1 MALLKRPLRPFAA
14 LFAVVALGAASC
26 SENPVTAPGLDSEI
40 LVEVFGP
47 VGVAD
52 PQQFGPWAWAVNTID
67 SIVFTNDIDSSR
79 LEVTSYRMTDPQGRS
94 VAGTVR
100 FMPSN
105 AYFFHTRPFPSMAYG
120 FLIHDPPLN
129 RGVGKMYFV
138 PAQPLSGHT
147 EYTCRL
153 STGIRMTKGTLK
165 RDVFEFRFTTGDSVA
180 PPTTAR

>member
-1 MALLKRPLRPFAA
+1 MALRKRTLRPFAA
-14 LFAVVALGAASC
+14 LSAVVALGLASC
-26 SENPVTAPGLDSEI
+26 SENRATAPGLDSEI
-40 LVEVFGP
+40 LVEQVGP

-52 PQQFGPWAWAVNTID
+52 PLVFGSWAWAVNTID
-67 SIVFTNDIDSSR
+67 SLVFTDDIDSSR
-79 LEVTSYRMTDPQGRS
+79 LEVTSYRMTDPQGRT

-105 AYFFHTRPFPSMAYG
+105 AFIFHTQPFPSMAYDFHIDG
-120 FLIHDPPLN
+120 LALSP
-129 RGVGKMYFV
+129 GVGKMYFV

-153 STGIRMTKGTLK
+153 STGIRMTRGTLK

-180 PPTTAR
+180 PPTPAR

>member
-79 LEVTSYRMTDPQGRS
+79 LEVTSYRMTDPQGRT

-100 FMPSN
+100 FMPAN
-105 AYFFHTRPFPSMAYG
+105 GFIFHSQPFPSMAYD
-120 FLIHDPPLN
+120 FRIKDPPLN
-129 RGVGKMYFV
+129 PRVGKMYFI
-138 PAQPLSGHT
+138 PSQPLSGHT
-147 EYTCRL
+147 EYRCRL
-153 STGIRMTKGTLK
+153 STGIRMTKGTLA

-180 PPTTAR
+180 PPVPAP